1 MVVFYARKVITLFA
15 VLILVTFFSFLLV
28 SFLPGKPENLLVPV
42 QSTGTQ
48 KATIEGYKQEI
59 RHDLHEDKPLLQRY
73 GYWLNDFVHGDLGYY
88 YLGIG
93 NKRPVSES
101 VKRAF
106 PISLQ
111 LLVWSQ
117 VLALGIAIPL
127 GVYAAHRAGRR
138 ADRITN
144 GVLFAGLAIPNFALA
159 LVLVYFFGVKLRW
172 TYVSDY
178 HGIGQ
183 GIGPYVKS
191 MIIPVISL
199 AVAQIAVY
207 QRLLRTD
214 MIQTLREDFVLVA
227 KAKGMSSK
235 RVLWRH
241 ALRPSSLTLLTVA
254 GLNVGTLIGGAIVIE
269 VLFRLNGMGF
279 LLGDAIGRRQYVA
292 VQSLV
297 ALIAAVYVVVIFIID
312 ILYSVLDPRIRN
324 VRPAH

>member
-1 MVVFYARKVITLFA
+1 MFAFYAKKIVTLVAVI
-15 VLILVTFFSFLLV
+15 ILVTFFSFVLV

-42 QSTGTQ
+42 QTTGEN
-48 KATIEGYKQEI
+48 AGTIKKYKQEI
-59 RHDLHEDKPLLQRY
+59 RHDLHENDPIYKRY
-73 GYWLNDFVHGDLGYY
+73 GYWLNDFVHGNLGYY

-93 NKRPVSES
+93 NKQPVSDS
-101 VKRAF
+101 VNRAF

-117 VLALGIAIPL
+117 VLALAFAIPL

-138 ADRITN
+138 ADRITT

-159 LVLVYFFGVKLRW
+159 LVLVYIFGVKLGW
-172 TYVSDY
+172 TAVTDYV
-178 HGIGQ
+178 GIGN
-183 GIGPYVKS
+183 GIVPYIKH
-191 MIIPVISL
+191 MILPVISL
-199 AVAQIAVY
+199 AVAQVAVY

-214 MIQTLREDFVLVA
+214 MIATLQEDFVLVA
-227 KAKGMSSK
+227 KAKGMTSR

-279 LLGDAIGRRQYVA
+279 LLGDAIARRQYVA

-297 ALIAAVYVVVIFIID
+297 AIIAAIYVIVIFVID